1 MSRGAGDIDATVARL
16 TGAALRD
23 AHLEHL
29 HALAR
34 GLGIRG
40 YRRLRREALVD
51 AVLAGGVSLGDV
63 SLSRGRLE
71 RRNLSELHAL
81 ASRREV
87 PRYRLLRR
95 EALISTLAA
104 GGES

>member
-1 MSRGAGDIDATVARL
+1 MRGDSDVTVARL
-16 TGAALRD
+16 TRVELRD

-51 AVLAGGVSLGDV
+51 AVLAAGASSGEVSV
-63 SLSRGRLE
+63 SRGDLE

-81 ASRREV
+81 ASKREV
-87 PRYRLLRR
+87 PRYRVLRR
-95 EALISTLAA
+95 EALISALAA
-104 GGES
+104 GGEDAT